1 MSPPPSAWAGVS
13 AAPPF
18 SAGPRGDVGTRLGPA
33 HSACGARAGRTA
45 CGERDTTAAMATSS
59 MRRQMKNIVNKY
71 SEAEVK
77 VREATSNDAW
87 GPSTSL
93 MSEIADLSYNVIAFP
108 EIMSMVWKRLNDHGK
123 NWRHVYK
130 ALTLLDYLVK
140 TGSERVAQ
148 QCRENI
154 FAIQTLKDF
163 QYVDRDGKDQGVN
176 VRERAKHLVS
186 LLKDDDRLRSERDQA
201 LKTKERLAQ
210 SVMGIGSGG
219 ERVTAHNGAH
229 AHPHAP
235 AQPHLAHGAPQPHLA
250 HTTRSRPGSHN
261 MGGTLMSPPPPDL
274 DQVRP
279 RNTGEEELQLQLA
292 LAMSK
297 EEAEQEERMRRGDDL
312 RLQMALEE
320 SRKDSVSPTS
330 QHNGQSQSQSHSS
343 LLDLADVFAPAP
355 TQPGWQGAPAPLAH
369 HGGDAWGGPLP
380 PSSAHPH
387 GGDAWGEAS
396 AGGAWGAPHPA
407 AGPPALGG
415 GPWGVAGGG
424 GGVPVPGT
432 LAAQARWQQPPSA
445 AASIASAPS
454 QDAWGGSVTAGA
466 SARSWQPPGPLPLT
480 SVATT
485 SAWGPVSK
493 SPSDPW
499 SAFPESPAS
508 PPLPAYSTSP
518 PPIPAASADPWAPL
532 DGRAK
537 SATSSAAFDPFGQTE
552 APYREE
558 LEGFGRSGPTAP
570 INTSAGELS
579 MLSGSSTGGGAQL
592 SRGSSPDAFELS
604 SVARSL
610 PTAPA
615 PTLSLPQALP
625 NPSRKTPESFLGP
638 AASLVDLDALVGRPT
653 VHQPPAGA
661 AAAQPASKNPFLS
674 LDACQGSQPTNPFQ
688 VMNHFTD
695 GSVPHYTDGHGA
707 HFAEAP
713 GAPFSNGLVTAP
725 PPALATSV
733 GFPAAGGPFGDFS
746 SGPPAQHL
754 MVAPTQPKFTTNPFL
769 M

>member
-1 MSPPPSAWAGVS
+1 
-13 AAPPF
+13 
-18 SAGPRGDVGTRLGPA
+18 
-33 HSACGARAGRTA
+33 
-45 CGERDTTAAMATSS
+45 MATSS

-297 EEAEQEERMRRGDDL
+297 EEAEQPSSDTEEEVQLMLALSLSQEQHQKEERMRRGDDL

-320 SRKDSVSPTS
+320 SRKDS
-330 QHNGQSQSQSHSS
+330 SQSHSS

-466 SARSWQPPGPLPLT
+466 SARSWQPPGKRGAGDTWL
-480 SVATT
+480 
-485 SAWGPVSK
+485 
-493 SPSDPW
+493 
-499 SAFPESPAS
+499 
-508 PPLPAYSTSP
+508 
-518 PPIPAASADPWAPL
+518 
-532 DGRAK
+532 
-537 SATSSAAFDPFGQTE
+537 
-552 APYREE
+552 
-558 LEGFGRSGPTAP
+558 GRSEGGRV
-570 INTSAGELS
+570 SELS

-615 PTLSLPQALP
+615 PTLPLPQALP

-674 LDACQGSQPTNPFQ
+674 LGKAARTSGLHACQGSQPTNPFQ

>member
-1 MSPPPSAWAGVS
+1 
-13 AAPPF
+13 
-18 SAGPRGDVGTRLGPA
+18 
-33 HSACGARAGRTA
+33 
-45 CGERDTTAAMATSS
+45 MATSS

-176 VRERAKHLVS
+176 VRERAKHLVG
-186 LLKDDDRLRSERDQA
+186 LLKDDDRLRSERDHA

-330 QHNGQSQSQSHSS
+330 QHNGQSQSHSS

-355 TQPGWQGAPAPLAH
+355 TQPGWQGGPALAH
-369 HGGDAWGGPLP
+369 HGDAWGGPLP

-387 GGDAWGEAS
+387 GDAWGEAS
-396 AGGAWGAPHPA
+396 AGGAWGAPPPA

-415 GPWGVAGGG
+415 GPWGV
-424 GGVPVPGT
+424 GVPVPGT

-445 AASIASAPS
+445 AMSIASAPS
-454 QDAWGGSVTAGA
+454 QDAWGSSVTAGA

-480 SVATT
+480 SVATN

-508 PPLPAYSTSP
+508 PPLPAYSASP

-537 SATSSAAFDPFGQTE
+537 SAATSASSTAFDPFGQAE

-558 LEGFGRSGPTAP
+558 LEGFARSGPTAP

-604 SVARSL
+604 GVARSL
-610 PTAPA
+610 PSAPA
-615 PTLSLPQALP
+615 PTLPLPQALS

-653 VHQPPAGA
+653 VHQPPVGA
-661 AAAQPASKNPFLS
+661 AAAQTASKNPFLS
-674 LDACQGSQPTNPFQ
+674 LDASQGSQPTNPFQ

-695 GSVPHYTDGHGA
+695 GSVPHYTDGHGP
-707 HFAEAP
+707 HFAEGPGAP
-713 GAPFSNGLVTAP
+713 FSERLGAPFSNGLVTAP

-746 SGPPAQHL
+746 SGPPPQHL

>member
-1 MSPPPSAWAGVS
+1 
-13 AAPPF
+13 
-18 SAGPRGDVGTRLGPA
+18 
-33 HSACGARAGRTA
+33 
-45 CGERDTTAAMATSS
+45 MATSS

-176 VRERAKHLVS
+176 VRERAKHLVG
-186 LLKDDDRLRSERDQA
+186 LLKDDDRLRSERDHA

-297 EEAEQEERMRRGDDL
+297 EEAEQVAAVGREEATQPSSDTEEEVQLMLALSLSQEQHQKEERMRRGDDL

-330 QHNGQSQSQSHSS
+330 QHNGSQSHSS

-355 TQPGWQGAPAPLAH
+355 TQPGWQGGPALAH
-369 HGGDAWGGPLP
+369 HGDAWGGPLP

-387 GGDAWGEAS
+387 GDAWGEAS
-396 AGGAWGAPHPA
+396 AGGAWGAPPPA

-415 GPWGVAGGG
+415 GPWGV
-424 GGVPVPGT
+424 GVPVPGT

-445 AASIASAPS
+445 AMSIASAPS
-454 QDAWGGSVTAGA
+454 QDAWGSSVTAGA

-480 SVATT
+480 SVATN

-508 PPLPAYSTSP
+508 PPLPAYSASP

-537 SATSSAAFDPFGQTE
+537 SAATSASSTAFDPFGQAE

-558 LEGFGRSGPTAP
+558 LEGFARSGPTAP

-604 SVARSL
+604 GVARSL
-610 PTAPA
+610 PSAPA
-615 PTLSLPQALP
+615 PTLPLPQALS

-653 VHQPPAGA
+653 VHQPPVGA
-661 AAAQPASKNPFLS
+661 AAAQTASKNPFLS
-674 LDACQGSQPTNPFQ
+674 LDASQGSQPTNPFQ

-695 GSVPHYTDGHGA
+695 GSVPHYTDGHGP
-707 HFAEAP
+707 HFAEGPGAP
-713 GAPFSNGLVTAP
+713 FSERLGAPFSNGLVTAP

-746 SGPPAQHL
+746 SGPPPQHL